1 MRLLNSFFNI
11 VSANDDSA
19 QCHVVSIKLN
29 PEHVIYQAHFP
40 GKPVTPGVC
49 IIAMVTEVLEQ
60 WKQRKLKLSVV
71 KNLKFVGIV
80 SPLECHN
87 VEIVYQSVE
96 ETGDSLKAKGFLRN
110 EGNTLTKFSIIYK
123 TEQ

>member
-11 VSANDDSA
+11 VSANDDSG

-110 EGNTLTKFSIIYK
+110 EDNTLTKFSIIYK
-123 TEQ
+123 TVQ

>member
-1 MRLLNSFFNI
+1 MKLLNSFFNI
-11 VSANDDSA
+11 LSENDDDIGN
-19 QCHVVSIKLN
+19 HVVSIKLN

-60 WKQRKLKLSVV
+60 WKQLKLNLTLV

-80 SPLECHN
+80 SPLECEC
-87 VEIVYQSVE
+87 VEIVYQNVE
-96 ETGDSLKAKGFLRN
+96 ETTDSLKAKGILRN
-110 EGNTLTKFSIIYK
+110 GNDILTKFSMIYK

>member
-1 MRLLNSFFNI
+1 MKLLNSFFNI
-11 VSANDDSA
+11 LSEHEDEAGN
-19 QCHVVSIKLN
+19 HVVSIKLN

-60 WKQRKLKLSVV
+60 WKQYKLNLTLV

-87 VEIVYQSVE
+87 IEIVYQSVE
-96 ETGDSLKAKGFLRN
+96 ESTNILKAKGFLKN
-110 EGNTLTKFSIIYK
+110 NDNILTKFSIIYK
-123 TEQ
+123 TTQ